1 MLEREDIQS
10 EIEAALGRS
19 RITGLIGPRQC
30 GKTTLARTFVDVD
43 SSNYFDLEDPLS
55 LKRLSEP
62 KLALEPLKGLVVI
75 DEIQRKPELFP
86 LLRVLADRKSQPAN
100 FLILGSASPD
110 LLQKSSESLA
120 GRIEYIE
127 LSPLS
132 LPELKT
138 EKQKQNH
145 WLRGGFPLSLLTKN
159 DSDSWKWRQSFIRTF
174 LERDIPQMGISTPS
188 ITIRRFWTML
198 AHYHGQIFNASEI
211 ARSMNVSQT
220 TASGYLDILS
230 AVFMVRAL
238 QPWHANLKKRQ
249 VKRPNPCLT
258 FCRQKRLFL
267 AQI

>member
-1 MLEREDIQS
+1 MNR
-10 EIEAALGRS
+10 
-19 RITGLIGPRQC
+19 
-30 GKTTLARTFVDVD
+30 
-43 SSNYFDLEDPLS
+43 NW
-55 LKRLSEP
+55 RLNQ
-62 KLALEPLKGLVVI
+62 VVI
-75 DEIQRKPELFP
+75 DEIQRKPDLFP
-86 LLRVLADRKSQPAN
+86 LLRVLADRKGQPAN

-120 GRIEYIE
+120 PWWF
-127 LSPLS
+127 S
-132 LPELKT
+132 
-138 EKQKQNH
+138 
-145 WLRGGFPLSLLTKN
+145 LSLLTKN

-230 AVFMVRAL
+230 AVFMVWAL

-249 VKRPNPCLT
+249 VKRPGKLT
-258 FCRQKRLFL
+258 YPL
-267 AQI
+267 AEKVTAIPLQDWPL